1 MKTRFLFLA
10 PLFAAVLL
18 TGCELASSGIDDP
31 IVESP
36 ESGLRL
42 PTPSGPWFV
51 GTSAF
56 TVSDTD
62 RDDEYT
68 PEADVRELNVQLWY
82 PANQEGLGTV
92 TYMNPIVTDLFSV
105 TQDYLDPAAMT
116 EALSRVETNTS
127 AGAPITSDIAELP
140 IVFWS
145 HGLGGVNSLYT
156 TFASE
161 LASHG
166 FLVVGIDHT
175 YGAFATVFPDGT
187 VRSIRATN
195 APPFPTI
202 VRIWA
207 KDMASVLDELELR
220 NQGDPDGLLTGRLDL
235 TKVGATGHSTGG
247 SAAADVLTFDSRFSA
262 AVTLDAPQVGEAAEG
277 SGVDDPLML
286 FFADPSDYVSS
297 AVADRLQAPGY
308 SLTVSQ
314 TSHYSFTDL
323 PVLLDLAGVPEEAR
337 NGSNRPPGTLEPLRN
352 NAIINDWSL
361 AFFDRY
367 LRGGTG
373 ALLDGSGGLY
383 PEVVA
388 RRIGVVGLVAP

>member
-1 MKTRFLFLA
+1 MKTRFVPLIPLLA
-10 PLFAAVLL
+10 ALLL
-18 TGCELASSGIDDP
+18 TGCELTSSGIDDP
-31 IVESP
+31 TVDAEP
-36 ESGLRL
+36 GLRL
-42 PTPSGPWFV
+42 PEPTGPWFV
-51 GTSAF
+51 GTSSL
-56 TVSDTD
+56 TVVDSD

-68 PEADVRELNVQLWY
+68 AEADFRELNVQLWY

-105 TQDYLDPAAMT
+105 TQDYMEPEDMT
-116 EALSRVETNTS
+116 AALSRVETNTT
-127 AGAPITSDIAELP
+127 AGAPITPDIPELP

-156 TFASE
+156 SFAAE

-220 NQGDPDGLLTGRLDL
+220 NQADPDGLLTGRLDL
-235 TKVGATGHSTGG
+235 TRVGATGHSTGG
-247 SAAADVLTFDSRFSA
+247 SASADVLTFDPRFKA

-277 SGVDDPLML
+277 AGVDDPLML
-286 FFADPSDYVSS
+286 FFADPSDYFSS

-308 SLTVSQ
+308 SLTMSQ
-314 TSHYSFTDL
+314 TTHYSFTDL
-323 PVLLDLAGVPEEAR
+323 PVLLNLADVPEASR
-337 NGSNRPPGTLEPLRN
+337 NGSTRPPGTLDPFRN
-352 NAIINDWSL
+352 NTIINDWSL

-367 LRGGTG
+367 LRDGPGT
-373 ALLDGSGGLY
+373 LLDGSGGMY

-388 RRIGVVGLVAP
+388 RRIGIVTAAAP